1 MKALHQTT
9 SLPSEWPVFFF
20 PWHGSLATKP
30 NIDESPPFTSNPAS
44 CARTS
49 LVHCMSILEHAG
61 PRGGS
66 WELRRA
72 RAELAEKWPSILS
85 AAFSPRHLPLGQET
99 RLTPRDG
106 DGWGPEGP
114 WAVSARMGDII
125 KVIFLPSTC
134 RKCDKHD
141 PFQSVIFHKEMK

>member
-1 MKALHQTT
+1 MKAINQTT
-9 SLPSEWPVFFF
+9 SFPSEWPVFFF

-30 NIDESPPFTSNPAS
+30 NIDGSPPFTSNPAPR
-44 CARTS
+44 ARTTH
-49 LVHCMSILEHAG
+49 VHCTSILEHVS

-72 RAELAEKWPSILS
+72 RAELAEKRPSILS
-85 AAFSPRHLPLGQET
+85 AAFSLQRLLLVQET
-99 RLTPRDG
+99 RLSPRDG

-114 WAVSARMGDII
+114 WAVSTRMGDII

-134 RKCDKHD
+134 HQCDKHD
-141 PFQSVIFHKEMK
+141 PFQC